1 MAAPSLT
8 PSFLNPTFSTCAS
21 KVISRWREMASRSR
35 GRLLLRV
42 RGFELLGFSNSRGTE
57 WICRGSP
64 APQLVAPQTHTT
76 LYPPAEIPVESRRTG
91 EAVEALRAGRSRV
104 YRRSSWEQCALSNMT
119 DELTRLQREGGVGGS
134 ITESW
139 LHADI
144 PDTVHSLNGFT
155 LLRGDQRGRT
165 RAWRWL

>member
-21 KVISRWREMASRSR
+21 KVISQWREMASRSR

-42 RGFELLGFSNSRGTE
+42 RGMELLGFSNSRTE
-57 WICRGSP
+57 WICSGSP
-64 APQLVAPQTHTT
+64 APRLVAPQTHTT
-76 LYPPAEIPVESRRTG
+76 LYPPAEIPVESQRTG
-91 EAVEALRAGRSRV
+91 EAVEALRAGRSHV
-104 YRRSSWEQCALSNMT
+104 YRRSSWEQSALSNMT
-119 DELTRLQREGGVGGS
+119 DELTRLQREGWVGGS

-144 PDTVHSLNGFT
+144 PDTVHS
-155 LLRGDQRGRT
+155 QRFHAPAGGPEKGGEG
-165 RAWRWL
+165 